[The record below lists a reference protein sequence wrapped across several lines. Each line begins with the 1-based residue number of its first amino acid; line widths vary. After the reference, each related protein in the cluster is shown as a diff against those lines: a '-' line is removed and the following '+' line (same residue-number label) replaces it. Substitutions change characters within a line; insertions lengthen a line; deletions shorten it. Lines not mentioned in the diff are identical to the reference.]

1 MTGRASA
8 AVRVLIACGLGLAG
22 AMLGMAVGLPAPALL
37 GSTLL
42 VGAAT
47 LVRVPLVVPDGLR
60 NLAFAAIGCSLGSG
74 ITPHFLS
81 DLARWPAS
89 LALLAVAVVTIM
101 AVSTLILAK
110 GFGQAPEDAV
120 LATAPG
126 ALSYALAL
134 AVSRGRDVQ
143 SIMVFQTLRLMAI
156 TLTLPPVLQLVSE
169 PGQFWS
175 GLTAADVPYA
185 VALPTLAVA
194 FAAGTLAAARGM
206 QAAHLLAGM
215 FASGGLHMAGI
226 VEGRFPPLLMFC
238 GFAVT
243 GAVIGARF
251 GGVTLGDLRRLAG
264 ASATVIS
271 ASVAISALF
280 ALAAARAVD
289 IPVGQ
294 AWVAYA
300 PGGVEAM
307 AAMGLALGYDPA
319 FVATHLLLRILLVI
333 AVLPLFFA
341 RVRSRT

>member
-1 MTGRASA
+1 MNGRASA
-8 AVRVLIACGLGLAG
+8 GMRVLIACGLGLAG
-22 AMLGMAVGLPAPALL
+22 AMLGTVAGLPAPALL

-42 VGAAT
+42 VAAAT
-47 LVRVPLVVPDGLR
+47 LVKVPLEVPDGLR

-74 ITPHFLS
+74 ITPHFLA
-81 DLARWPAS
+81 DLARWPVS
-89 LALLAVAVVTIM
+89 LAALAVAVVTIM
-101 AVSTLILAK
+101 AVSTLILVK
-110 GFGQAPEDAV
+110 RFGQAPEDAV

-156 TLTLPPVLQLVSE
+156 TLTLPPVLQLVGE

-175 GLTAADVPYA
+175 GRIAGAVPYA
-185 VALPTLAVA
+185 AALPTLAVA
-194 FAAGTLAAARGM
+194 FGVGTLAARRGM
-206 QAAHLLAGM
+206 PAAHLLAGM
-215 FASGGLHMAGI
+215 FASGGLHLAGV
-226 VEGRFPPLLMFC
+226 VEGRFPPLLMLC

-251 GGVTLGDLRRLAG
+251 GRITLADLRRLAR
-264 ASATVIS
+264 AAATVIA

-280 ALAAARAVD
+280 ALGVAHAVH
-289 IPVGQ
+289 IPFGQ

-307 AAMGLALGYDPA
+307 AAMGLSLGYDPA
-319 FVATHLLLRILLVI
+319 FIATHHLLRIVLVI
-333 AVLPLFFA
+333 LVLPLL
-341 RVRSRT
+341 VSRAGRWV